1 MAHIDVLADDRGLST
16 CFRGAQIKEEWA
28 NLYLAHHHIG
38 TLDDFVYTVT
48 GHEWEKSLE
57 SLVFAVTGLQQNR
70 IALARFKSAY
80 ECGVQALKQ
89 AAQSAPKSED
99 LDAVLPDG
107 QLQQLQND
115 WLKRYS
121 LQFESFLEPSEQLRS
136 RIYREFKGQKLTV
149 LEIRKVKSVL
159 NLATPRA
166 QEQVQLPG
174 GVQLHFDRDVGISLK
189 SVLEYYQQLR
199 VLMHAWAWAGNY
211 FVKYNQDQILM
222 MDLTTS
228 LSYADRCLKDVL
240 EFGGGSL
247 RWLERND
254 VLTRGKMS
262 TYVRRGFPASVAL
275 VEALRETHIEWRSP
289 VVSAGFDT
297 P

>member
-1 MAHIDVLADDRGLST
+1 MAHIDVLADDRGLAT
-16 CFRGAQIKEEWA
+16 CLRGAQIKEEWA
-28 NLYLAHHHIG
+28 TSYLTHHQIG

-57 SLVFAVTGLQQNR
+57 SLVFAVTGLQHNR

-80 ECGVQALKQ
+80 ECGAQALKQ

-159 NLATPRA
+159 NLAKPRP
-166 QEQVQLPG
+166 QEQV
-174 GVQLHFDRDVGISLK
+174 
-189 SVLEYYQQLR
+189 
-199 VLMHAWAWAGNY
+199 
-211 FVKYNQDQILM
+211 
-222 MDLTTS
+222 
-228 LSYADRCLKDVL
+228 
-240 EFGGGSL
+240 
-247 RWLERND
+247 
-254 VLTRGKMS
+254 
-262 TYVRRGFPASVAL
+262 
-275 VEALRETHIEWRSP
+275 
-289 VVSAGFDT
+289 
-297 P
+297 